1 MCTAREPRP
10 SRRPA
15 IVVISGES
23 GLPATWGGLG
33 RGPATPPRAP
43 RCRPAGRRPLRAGA
57 GLPGVPRPPVRGVRC
72 CWGAKS
78 DPTRFVV
85 HVDQLHAGFPGRPPP
100 ITPEGSCGAGDRGQ
114 TAPNMAIACWSAS
127 HVRYLSPPVTLG
139 PRMVSRQQ
147 NSAKTVSAREKPPP
161 SCASRGSARHFE
173 LSQHG

>member
-23 GLPATWGGLG
+23 GPPATWGGLG
-33 RGPATPPRAP
+33 RGPAAPACAP
-43 RCRPAGRRPLRAGA
+43 RWRPAGRRPLRAGA

-147 NSAKTVSAREKPPP
+147 NSADSVATSMEGPSAR
-161 SCASRGSARHFE
+161 ALRGSAQHFE
-173 LSQHG
+173 PS